1 MIGASKLNLNDVERL
16 RQMYEQGLNNSQIA
30 REFRSESGQ
39 TITREHVSKIRHGK
53 RWNFTN
59 HSYLMKEHVENQDV
73 ITTILEEEIYET
85 QLGLI
90 LSNHGDYHIYLCFKD
105 GSIVE
110 DMDTPLMTNKPTT
123 SEMLDFHNKW
133 IWDAIS
139 AI

>member
-1 MIGASKLNLNDVERL
+1 MIGASKLNLTEVERL
-16 RQMYEQGLNNSQIA
+16 RQLFDQGLNNSQIA
-30 REFRSESGQ
+30 REFKTLKGD
-39 TITREHVSKIRHGK
+39 TISREHVSQIRRGK
-53 RWNFTN
+53 RWNLTQ

-73 ITTILEEEIYET
+73 ITTVLEEEIYET

-123 SEMLDFHNKW
+123 SEMLHFHNHW
-133 IWDAIS
+133 IWNEIS
-139 AI
+139 AV

>member
-1 MIGASKLNLNDVERL
+1 
-16 RQMYEQGLNNSQIA
+16 
-30 REFRSESGQ
+30 
-39 TITREHVSKIRHGK
+39 
-53 RWNFTN
+53 
-59 HSYLMKEHVENQDV
+59 MKEHVENQDV

-105 GSIVE
+105 GTIVE